1 MSLTRRQREAMDF
14 IRAEYDA
21 SGVSPTY
28 EEICAALGLKSK
40 ASASRLV
47 AGLVERGHLHR
58 YPGRARSLTP
68 ITANR
73 DAALGQII
81 IILNRHTNGTLTS
94 WEAIDEI
101 VKVLR

>member
-1 MSLTRRQREAMDF
+1 MDF
-14 IRAEYDA
+14 IRSEYDA

-28 EEICAALGLKSK
+28 EEICTALGLKSK

-47 AGLVERGHLHR
+47 DGLVERGFLHR

-68 ITANR
+68 IAANR